1 MGNLKLYAVGTL
13 PPCFEDTYKFLLKTY
28 LKETKGFDVD
38 VDDYTNTF
46 KIDGKLYFEDFLD
59 GDAQNNRFNIRLN
72 SLGVPYINNNIKFH
86 WLTENSCNLTRLVKY
101 KTQFY
106 NFTTDIFKPETNRLF
121 YDSAKDD
128 FFVVDCTVKEI
139 ENFYTNLTAVGVK
152 CIDILDKSNNVMS
165 VKISDVLKFCKKEL
179 DVISTE
185 NNLYHKDLRFYERL
199 SLIFFSEQKKDFLK
213 IYTEGLR

>member
-13 PPCFEDTYKFLLKTY
+13 PPCFEDTYKFLLKIY
-28 LKETKGFDVD
+28 LHETKGFDVD

-46 KIDGKLYFEDFLD
+46 KIDGKLFFEDFLD
-59 GDAQNNRFNIRLN
+59 GDSKNNRFKIRLN
-72 SLGVPYINNNIKFH
+72 SLGVPYINTDFKVPL
-86 WLTENSCNLTRLVKY
+86 LTENSYNLTRLVKY

-106 NFTTDIFKPETNRLF
+106 SFTSDIFKPETNRLF

-128 FFVVDCTVKEI
+128 FVVVDCTVKEI

-185 NNLYHKDLRFYERL
+185 NNLYHKDLRLYERYT
-199 SLIFFSEQKKDFLK
+199 LIFFSEQKNDFLK
-213 IYTEGLR
+213 IYNEGLR